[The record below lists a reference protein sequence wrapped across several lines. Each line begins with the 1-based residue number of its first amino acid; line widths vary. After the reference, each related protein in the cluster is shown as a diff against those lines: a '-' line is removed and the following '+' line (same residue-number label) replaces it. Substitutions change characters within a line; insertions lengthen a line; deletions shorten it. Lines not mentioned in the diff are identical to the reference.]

1 MAKDTPEPWTRRHAF
16 VALDD
21 RELAAMLRPLFGERR
36 VESAEPLTGG
46 FVNTNYRVRLAGLD
60 DAFVLR
66 SYVRDAGACQR
77 ERDIIARVRGSVPV
91 AEVLYADTRGEAF
104 GRPYAVMRWM
114 EGVTLDQ
121 LLARPAEADPVA
133 IAACLARTL
142 AAIGSFTFP
151 QIGFFGPELA
161 IAEPLGSV
169 REFCVNYLESCL
181 FHDRAGERIGPDLTA
196 ELWRLVSANAH
207 LLDVLGDSA
216 ALVHSDY
223 KGSNLLLRQ
232 TSGQW
237 EVAAVL
243 DWEFAHA
250 GTPLVDIGILLR
262 DADTLP
268 SGFAPAFAT
277 AYRAAGGSLPTEWRQ
292 IAQLLDLMNYCEFL
306 NGPDARGGLHEYA
319 LGRIRAALTHW
330 DTYRA

>member
-1 MAKDTPEPWTRRHAF
+1 MAQDTPEPWARRHAF

-36 VESAEPLTGG
+36 VESAEPLAGG

-60 DAFVLR
+60 DVFVLR

-77 ERDIIARVRGSVPV
+77 ERDIITRVQGRVPV

-114 EGVTLDQ
+114 EGVALDQ

-133 IAACLARTL
+133 LAACLARTL

-151 QIGFFGPELA
+151 QIGFFRPELA
-161 IAEPLGSV
+161 IAEPLGSA

-196 ELWRLVSANAH
+196 ELWPLLSANAH
-207 LLDVLGDSA
+207 LLDVLGASA

-223 KGSNLLLRQ
+223 KGSNLLLLQ
-232 TSGQW
+232 ASGRW
-237 EVAAVL
+237 EAAAAMDLEV
-243 DWEFAHA
+243 AHA
-250 GTPLVDIGILLR
+250 GTPLGDIGILLPY
-262 DADTLP
+262 AATLP
-268 SGFAPAFAT
+268 SDFAPTLAAT
-277 AYRAAGGSLPTEWRQ
+277 HPSAGGSLSTP
-292 IAQLLDLMNYCEFL
+292 
-306 NGPDARGGLHEYA
+306 
-319 LGRIRAALTHW
+319 
-330 DTYRA
+330 

>member
-1 MAKDTPEPWTRRHAF
+1 
-16 VALDD
+16 
-21 RELAAMLRPLFGERR
+21 ML
-36 VESAEPLTGG
+36 
-46 FVNTNYRVRLAGLD
+46 
-60 DAFVLR
+60 
-66 SYVRDAGACQR
+66 GA
-77 ERDIIARVRGSVPV
+77 
-91 AEVLYADTRGEAF
+91 
-104 GRPYAVMRWM
+104 
-114 EGVTLDQ
+114 
-121 LLARPAEADPVA
+121 
-133 IAACLARTL
+133 
-142 AAIGSFTFP
+142 
-151 QIGFFGPELA
+151 
-161 IAEPLGSV
+161 
-169 REFCVNYLESCL
+169 
-181 FHDRAGERIGPDLTA
+181 
-196 ELWRLVSANAH
+196 
-207 LLDVLGDSA
+207 SA

-268 SGFAPAFAT
+268 SGFAPAFAA

-292 IAQLLDLMNYCEFL
+292 IAQLLDFMNYCEFL

>member
-77 ERDIIARVRGSVPV
+77 ERDIIARVQGRVPV

-104 GRPYAVMRWM
+104 GRRYAVMRWI
-114 EGVTLDQ
+114 EGVALDQ

-133 IAACLARTL
+133 LAACLAHAGGHQLLYVPADRL
-142 AAIGSFTFP
+142 
-151 QIGFFGPELA
+151 L
-161 IAEPLGSV
+161 
-169 REFCVNYLESCL
+169 
-181 FHDRAGERIGPDLTA
+181 RAGAGDCRATRQRPRVLRQLPRILPLSRQGRRAHRPRPDRRA
-196 ELWRLVSANAH
+196 VAARQRQRASAGW
-207 LLDVLGDSA
+207 LGDSA

-232 TSGQW
+232 TSGRW

-268 SGFAPAFAT
+268 SGFAPAFAA

-306 NGPDARGGLHEYA
+306 NGPDARGGLPEYA
-319 LGRIRAALTHW
+319 LGRIHAALAHW